1 MAQATVSRKRPCGNC
16 GGRYFVGTISVFW
29 AVIAI
34 AVALGGIA
42 KAVVSSG
49 VLAAVNG
56 GIPHPTNVLEAGV
69 WAVGGIVVAGIVA
82 FIGHG
87 YRCIGCDSPR

>member
-1 MAQATVSRKRPCGNC
+1 MAQATVSRRRPCAAC

-29 AVIAI
+29 AVLAI

-42 KAVVSSG
+42 KAVVGSG
-49 VLAAVNG
+49 VLAAVHG
-56 GIPHPTNVLEAGV
+56 GVPHPTHVFEAGV
-69 WAVGGIVVAGIVA
+69 WAVGGIVVAGILA

-87 YRCIGCDSPR
+87 YRCIGCDRPQ

>member
-1 MAQATVSRKRPCGNC
+1 MAQATVSRRRPCGNC

-29 AVIAI
+29 AV
-34 AVALGGIA
+34 VAFAAGLGGIA
-42 KAVVSSG
+42 KALADSG
-49 VLAAVNG
+49 LLAAANG
-56 GIPHPTNVLEAGV
+56 GIPQPAHLVTAGV
-69 WAVGGIVVAGIVA
+69 WAVGGLVVAGIAA